1 MEIANR
7 SIMGGSM
14 RPYGKLNSTAG
25 APAWDAATTYAEGD
39 IVSYKG
45 NVYQTGASTTGEV
58 PDAGSPWH
66 FTTLSA
72 RIADKAPLASPAFT
86 GTPTAPT
93 PTTGDDSTKIATTA
107 FVQGSLRYALGTTQ
121 TISTASQDSS
131 SGTTINYGAAT
142 LLDRTVNQ
150 VAVTAALDELRL
162 TVPSSTA
169 GKARDFSV
177 RLEVGSGSAAL
188 SAPTIVVIAPSGET
202 VVCENSTGVWPV
214 AESGTATAKGVT
226 MLYFSEISDGHFLF
240 QGRKM
245 VTVSPN

>member
-45 NVYQTGASTTGEV
+45 NVYQTGAPTTGAV

-93 PTTGDDSTKIATTA
+93 PTTGDDSTKVATTA
-107 FVQGSLRYALGTTQ
+107 FVKTAVDNAQPNLDYVMRVDPETGNIYYTTPD
-121 TISTASQDSS
+121 TNA
-131 SGTTINYGAAT
+131 
-142 LLDRTVNQ
+142 
-150 VAVTAALDELRL
+150 
-162 TVPSSTA
+162 
-169 GKARDFSV
+169 
-177 RLEVGSGSAAL
+177 
-188 SAPTIVVIAPSGET
+188 
-202 VVCENSTGVWPV
+202 
-214 AESGTATAKGVT
+214 
-226 MLYFSEISDGHFLF
+226 
-240 QGRKM
+240 
-245 VTVSPN
+245 